1 MATAGTCARC
11 NRTLVPGD
19 RVLEVRVVSRIH
31 PGGTASHDRGD
42 ALVHLDCP
50 DRADRAR
57 PTTFGPPTRGPI
69 GGAGDSGAA
78 P

>member
-11 NRTLVPGD
+11 NRMLIPGD

-31 PGGTASHDRGD
+31 PDSTASHDRAD

-50 DRADRAR
+50 DRAR
-57 PTTFGPPTRGPI
+57 PTTFSPPTRGPV